1 MEILA
6 DSGKVTSL
14 DIVEVNPIL
23 DNGNTTA
30 KIAVDLAAGLFGQRI
45 L

>member
-1 MEILA
+1 VRA
-6 DSGKVTSL
+6 L

-23 DNGNTTA
+23 DQYNRTA
-30 KIAVDLAAGLFGQRI
+30 ELAVALTGSLFGQRI